1 VEVTISPAAKADIAK
16 AYAWFESARPGLGI
30 QFIESVDQAAE
41 KIGRN
46 PLTYRKVKGQNRRV
60 NLERFE
66 YALFY
71 RVEGE
76 AIVVACVHS
85 RRDPKLVKERA
96 SGVTP
101 IADSP

>member
-1 VEVTISPAAKADIAK
+1 VQVIISPPAKADIRK
-16 AYAWFESARPGLGI
+16 ASLWFEAARPGLGTK
-30 QFIESVDQAAE
+30 FVESVDQAVA
-41 KIGRN
+41 KIARN
-46 PLTYRKVKGQNRRV
+46 PLTFRKVRGENRRV

-71 RVEGE
+71 RVERE

-96 SGVTP
+96 SGVAP
-101 IADSP
+101 IRPKP